1 MNTREHVVAMAN
13 QIARNFA
20 ARDRASAAEAT
31 ARHMRDFWDPR
42 MRALLLQEARAQT
55 PALSAEAKAAALIA
69 GGDEAVVVNGT

>member
-42 MRALLLQEARAQT
+42 MRALIVEEARIGGAALSPEARA
-55 PALSAEAKAAALIA
+55 AALLVA
-69 GGDEAVVVNGT
+69 GDRALAGEP